1 MRFTPSAFLGSE
13 QLGTF
18 SFDTPAGATT
28 GTFSSGGIDYNYL
41 KFTSGSYTLNVT
53 TGAEVD
59 LLIVGGGAA
68 GIVNGTAGS
77 KGGGGGGVFVATTRL
92 YKGTYNVSVG
102 GGSIPDASASGSY
115 ISAYGLSYAAGGGA
129 STGEQGSPNN
139 YPPGSNGGACAGGS
153 NRGYGG
159 GGGASASG
167 SVGFCDG
174 SNNGQGGNG
183 GEGLTYNFDGTPSV
197 YGSGGGGGGGTHVTS
212 RGGVGGTNAGNGGI
226 RPFGQGP
233 TSAINGFGG
242 GGGGESSSNS
252 GGAGNGGHG
261 IIIIRYTL

>member
-1 MRFTPSAFLGSE
+1 MRFTPFTFVGSQ

-18 SFDTPAGATT
+18 GFEASGGTT
-28 GTFSSGGIDYNYL
+28 GTFSSGGIDYSYL

-77 KGGGGGGVFVATTRL
+77 KGGGGGGVYVATTRL
-92 YKGTYNVSVG
+92 YKGKYNVSVG

-115 ISAYGLSYAAGGGA
+115 ITAYGLSYAAGGG
-129 STGEQGSPNN
+129 SRTGEQGSPNN
-139 YPPGSNGGACAGGS
+139 YPPGSNGPVCSGGADKG
-153 NRGYGG
+153 NGG
-159 GGGASASG
+159 GGGAAASG
-167 SVGFCDG
+167 SNGFC
-174 SNNGQGGNG
+174 SFPANRGQGGGG

-197 YGSGGGGGGGTHVTS
+197 YGSGGGGGGGVGVGAN
-212 RGGVGGTNAGNGGI
+212 GGGGGTNAGNGGGYS
-226 RPFGQGP
+226 FGP

-242 GGGGESSSNS
+242 GGGGEASSNT
-252 GGAGNGGHG
+252 GGAGSGGHG
-261 IIIIRYTL
+261 VIIIRYRT